1 MFGRLCRL
9 MGNTS
14 HLFQKLLLTFGN
26 RIGFILIIGI
36 TIALLLV
43 ENTEPAFSDE
53 ALVHDI
59 TQTPA
64 EIEGLSFNPSLLPQI
79 QFETVHSTPTPTPSP
94 IPTSTPTPEPTQIP
108 TPTIIPT
115 ETPIPTATPTPTP
128 EPPTPAPIDP
138 NSDIIWDS
146 LAACESGGNWQI
158 NTGNGYF
165 GGLQFSQG
173 AWNSVG
179 GAGSPS
185 DASRE
190 EQISRGKLLQQ
201 IRGWGAWGACA
212 KKLGLN

>member
-43 ENTEPAFSDE
+43 ESTEPAFSDQ

-59 TQTPA
+59 TQAPS
-64 EIEGLSFNPSLLPQI
+64 EIEGLSFNPSLLPEI
-79 QFETVHSTPTPTPSP
+79 EFETVDPLPTPTPSP
-94 IPTSTPTPEPTQIP
+94 IPTATPEPTQIP
-108 TPTIIPT
+108 TPTIAPTDAPIPT
-115 ETPIPTATPTPTP
+115 ETAAPTP

-138 NSDIIWDS
+138 ANDTVWDS

-179 GAGSPS
+179 GSGTPS

-201 IRGWGAWGACA
+201 MRGWGAWGACA

>member
-1 MFGRLCRL
+1 

-43 ENTEPAFSDE
+43 ENTDPAFSDQ

-59 TQTPA
+59 TQAPA
-64 EIEGLSFNPSLLPQI
+64 EIEGLSFNPSLLPEI
-79 QFETVHSTPTPTPSP
+79 EFETVNPLPTPTPSP
-94 IPTSTPTPEPTQIP
+94 IPTATPVPTQIP
-108 TPTIIPT
+108 TPTIAPTDAPIPT
-115 ETPIPTATPTPTP
+115 ETAVPTP
-128 EPPTPAPIDP
+128 EPPTPAPIHPTNDTV
-138 NSDIIWDS
+138 WDS

-158 NTGNGYF
+158 NTGNGYY

-179 GAGSPS
+179 GAGTPS

-201 IRGWGAWGACA
+201 MRGWGAWGACA